1 MTSAPDTLL
10 TETAREI
17 VDLAGA
23 GFPWVT
29 CAQYDAAVA
38 YCAAH
43 GDPFLLDRA
52 ESDPA
57 TQQALYRSLV
67 TSAQAYIDGT
77 QACTPLQEIDS
88 IDREIEDLSRIRRRR
103 TPDGQRAAAIRRV
116 RVAAARHRRSDLEDL
131 VLALYGYTVPAPA
144 EI

>member
-1 MTSAPDTLL
+1 MIAIGTLL
-10 TETAREI
+10 AETARAVVE
-17 VDLAGA
+17 LADA
-23 GFPWVT
+23 GFPWLT
-29 CAQYDAAVA
+29 CAQYEAAVA

-52 ESDPA
+52 EGDPEA
-57 TQQALYRSLV
+57 QQALYRALV
-67 TSAQAYIDGT
+67 TSAQAYIDGA
-77 QACTPLQEIDS
+77 QACAPLQEIDS

-103 TPDGQRAAAIRRV
+103 TPDGQRAAALRRV